1 MDVSIVVPC
10 FNEVDLVDALV
21 GALDAACVALEAGGR
36 HAEAIVVDDGSTDGS
51 FDRLAQA
58 AAGRP
63 HLRLVRLRR
72 NFGQTAA
79 LKAGFD
85 HARGDVLVPMDAD
98 GQNDAA
104 DIPKLL
110 AKLDEGYDVVSGWRR
125 RRQDTWLTRVLPS
138 KIANRLIGAI
148 SGVRLRDYG
157 CTLKAYRR
165 AVIAPV
171 RLYGEMHR
179 FIPIFASWNGARI
192 TEMEVLHHPRRAGRS
207 KYGVGRTFK
216 VLLDLATV
224 KFLADYSTKPI
235 YLFGG
240 AGLVSFAVSMG
251 AAATALWQKLALGV
265 KVHRNPLA
273 LLAAVLAV
281 VGVQFVLMGLLAEL
295 LVRTWHESQDK
306 PVYLVRETRNVDAE
320 ANP

>member
-1 MDVSIVVPC
+1 M
-10 FNEVDLVDALV
+10 
-21 GALDAACVALEAGGR
+21 
-36 HAEAIVVDDGSTDGS
+36 
-51 FDRLAQA
+51 RL
-58 AAGRP
+58 
-63 HLRLVRLRR
+63 H
-72 NFGQTAA
+72 
-79 LKAGFD
+79 
-85 HARGDVLVPMDAD
+85 
-98 GQNDAA
+98 
-104 DIPKLL
+104 
-110 AKLDEGYDVVSGWRR
+110 
-125 RRQDTWLTRVLPS
+125 
-138 KIANRLIGAI
+138 
-148 SGVRLRDYG
+148 DYG

-165 AVIAPV
+165 EVLEPV

-192 TEMEVLHHPRRAGRS
+192 TEMEVLHHPGGAGRS

-265 KVHRNPLA
+265 KVPQPF
-273 LLAAVLAV
+273 LAAVLAV